1 MVKQPRFTMH
11 SPWSVVLNLVK
22 VSRETPRLEPGTLR
36 LGVLHPNHYTT
47 QNLPIIAKQIKAKF
61 NRH

>member
-22 VSRETPRLEPGTLR
+22 KLRETPRLEPGTLR
-36 LGVLHPNHYTT
+36 LGVLHSNHYTT
-47 QNLPIIAKQIKAKF
+47 QNLMVKIKQIKAVF